1 MIKRYFSFNGRIG
14 RLEYLLSDVFVGLL
28 TYPLGLIDSFDND
41 NILLILG
48 VLLFAIIA
56 FWFVFAQGTKRLHDL
71 GYSGWWQLIPFTP
84 FLMILFEGEK
94 KENKYGPALKSSEK
108 TKSVQ
113 WIKFI
118 VVLVLY
124 LLFLYWVKSWWGL
137 LVIPFIYDV
146 YITKKINWQWWKD
159 SEGPVKFVMSWVDAL
174 VFALVAV
181 YFINLFFFQNYVIP
195 SSSLEKSLLT
205 GDYLFVSKVSYGPR
219 IPETPLTMPLTQHT
233 LPVIQCKS
241 YIEWPHWDYRRVKG
255 LGDIQL
261 NDIVVF
267 NYPAGDTICSD
278 PRYQAYDFY
287 QMCYQIGYQMY
298 PQRPNPDSLTQEQL
312 GQYFNFIYQA
322 GRNTIEQ
329 NAQEYGIIDTRPT
342 DRRENYV
349 KRCVGLPG
357 QTLQIKDHIIY
368 INGKANKE
376 PDNVQYTYC
385 LKLKQRLDDDVMKEL
400 GITMEDLT
408 SLNTNGYMP
417 LTRHAVQELKKRGY
431 ADDITFNVDSNTLEI
446 YPLNGNLHWT
456 RDNYGPIWIPKKG
469 ESVDLTLKNLPVYE
483 RPIRTYE
490 GNTLEVKDG
499 KIFINGKETTKY
511 TFKMDYYWMQGD
523 NRHNSL
529 DSRYWGFV
537 PEDHIVGKPIFIW
550 WSSDPDRK
558 GFSGIRWNRLFR
570 FVDNIK

>member
-1 MIKRYFSFNGRIG
+1 MEKR
-14 RLEYLLSDVFVGLL
+14 
-28 TYPLGLIDSFDND
+28 
-41 NILLILG
+41 
-48 VLLFAIIA
+48 
-56 FWFVFAQGTKRLHDL
+56 
-71 GYSGWWQLIPFTP
+71 
-84 FLMILFEGEK
+84 EK
-94 KENKYGPALKSSEK
+94 KKLNMNACHTSTFKSK
-108 TKSVQ
+108 KVQ
-113 WIKFI
+113 WAKFI
-118 VVLVLY
+118 CVLALY

-146 YITKKINWQWWKD
+146 YITKKIKWQWWKE
-159 SEGPVKFVMSWVDAL
+159 SEGPVKWVMSWVDAL
-174 VFALVAV
+174 VCALVAV

-233 LPVIQCKS
+233 LPMFECKS

-255 LGDIQL
+255 LGKIQL

-267 NYPAGDTICSD
+267 NYPAGDTICSA
-278 PRYQAYDFY
+278 PNYQAYDFY

-312 GQYFNFIYQA
+312 PLYFQTIYQA
-322 GRNTIEQ
+322 GRQTIVQ
-329 NAQEYGIIDTRPT
+329 NQQEYGMIDTRPT

-357 QTLQIKDHIIY
+357 QTLQIKDRIIY
-368 INGKANKE
+368 IDGKANKE
-376 PDNVQYTYC
+376 PDNVQYTYHV
-385 LKLKQRLDDDVMKEL
+385 KLKQSLSDELMKEL
-400 GITMEDLT
+400 GITMEDLM
-408 SLNTNGYMP
+408 SLNTQGYMP
-417 LTRHAVQELKKRGY
+417 LTNHAVKELKKRT
-431 ADDITFNVDSNTLEI
+431 DIVESISLNTDANDLDI

-469 ESVDLTLKNLPVYE
+469 ESIELTLKNLPVYE

-490 GNTLEVKDG
+490 GNKLEVRNG
-499 KIFINGKETTKY
+499 KIYINDKETKKY
-511 TFKMDYYWMQGD
+511 TFKLDYYWMQGD

-550 WSSDPDRK
+550 WSSDPDRH

>member
-1 MIKRYFSFNGRIG
+1 M
-14 RLEYLLSDVFVGLL
+14 
-28 TYPLGLIDSFDND
+28 
-41 NILLILG
+41 
-48 VLLFAIIA
+48 
-56 FWFVFAQGTKRLHDL
+56 
-71 GYSGWWQLIPFTP
+71 
-84 FLMILFEGEK
+84 EK
-94 KENKYGPALKSSEK
+94 KKKLNMK
-108 TKSVQ
+108 VQ
-113 WIKFI
+113 WAKFI
-118 VVLVLY
+118 CVLILY

-137 LVIPFIYDV
+137 LVIPFVYDV
-146 YITKKINWQWWKD
+146 YITKKIKWQWWKE
-159 SEGPVKFVMSWVDAL
+159 SEGPVKWVMSWVDAL

-233 LPVIQCKS
+233 LPVFECKS

-255 LGDIQL
+255 LGKIQL

-287 QMCYQIGYQMY
+287 QMCYQIGYQLY
-298 PQRPNPDSLTQEQL
+298 PERPNPDSLTQEQL
-312 GQYFNFIYQA
+312 PKYFETIYQA
-322 GRNTIEQ
+322 GRQTIVQ
-329 NAQEYGIIDTRPT
+329 NQAEYGVIDTRPT

-376 PDNVQYTYC
+376 PDNVQYTYHV
-385 LKLKQRLDDDVMKEL
+385 KLKQGLSDELMQEL

-408 SLNTNGYMP
+408 SLNTQGYMP
-417 LTRHAVQELKKRGY
+417 LTNYAVKELKKRP
-431 ADDITFNVDSNTLEI
+431 DIVESITLNTDASDLDT

-456 RDNYGPIWIPKKG
+456 RDNYGPIWIPAKG
-469 ESVDLTLKNLPVYE
+469 QSIDLTLKNLPIYE

-490 GNTLEVKDG
+490 GNKLEVKDG
-499 KIFINGKETTKY
+499 KIFINEKETTKY
-511 TFKMDYYWMQGD
+511 TFKLDYYWMQGD

-550 WSSDPDRK
+550 WSSDPDRH

>member
-1 MIKRYFSFNGRIG
+1 MEKR
-14 RLEYLLSDVFVGLL
+14 
-28 TYPLGLIDSFDND
+28 
-41 NILLILG
+41 
-48 VLLFAIIA
+48 A
-56 FWFVFAQGTKRLHDL
+56 
-71 GYSGWWQLIPFTP
+71 
-84 FLMILFEGEK
+84 K
-94 KENKYGPALKSSEK
+94 KKLNMK
-108 TKSVQ
+108 VQ
-113 WIKFI
+113 WAKFI
-118 VVLVLY
+118 CVLVLY
-124 LLFLYWVKSWWGL
+124 LLFLYWVGSWWGL
-137 LVIPFIYDV
+137 LVIPFIYDI

-159 SEGPVKFVMSWVDAL
+159 AEGPVRWVMSWVDAL

-233 LPVIQCKS
+233 MPIFECKS

-255 LGDIQL
+255 LGKVQL

-267 NYPAGDTICSD
+267 NFPAGDTICSA
-278 PRYQAYDFY
+278 PQYQAYDYY
-287 QMCYQIGYQMY
+287 QLCYQIGYQAY
-298 PQRPNPDSLTQEQL
+298 PQRPNPDSLTLEQL
-312 GQYFNFIYQA
+312 PLYFNTIYQA
-322 GRNTIEQ
+322 GKQTIEA
-329 NAQEYGIIDTRPT
+329 NPQEYGLIDTRPT

-357 QTLQIKDHIIY
+357 QTLQIKDRVIY

-376 PDNVQYTYC
+376 PDNVQYTYHV
-385 LKLKQRLDDDVMKEL
+385 KLKRHFTDEEMQEW
-400 GITMEDLT
+400 GITMEELRDL
-408 SLNTNGYMP
+408 NNYGYMP
-417 LTRHAVQELKKRGY
+417 MTNSTAAALKQRS
-431 ADDITFNVDSNTLEI
+431 DIVESITLNKDASDLDI
-446 YPLNGNLHWT
+446 YPLNGNMHWT
-456 RDNYGPIWIPKKG
+456 RDNYGPIWIPAKG
-469 ESVDLTLKNLPVYE
+469 ESIDLTLKNLPIYE

-490 GNTLEVKDG
+490 GNKLEVKDG
-499 KIFINGKETTKY
+499 KIYINDKETTKY

-550 WSSDPDRK
+550 WSSDPDRG

>member
-1 MIKRYFSFNGRIG
+1 MEKKKKLNMKLQWAKFI
-14 RLEYLLSDVFVGLL
+14 
-28 TYPLGLIDSFDND
+28 
-41 NILLILG
+41 G
-48 VLLFAIIA
+48 VLLC
-56 FWFVFAQGTKRLHDL
+56 
-71 GYSGWWQLIPFTP
+71 
-84 FLMILFEGEK
+84 
-94 KENKYGPALKSSEK
+94 
-108 TKSVQ
+108 
-113 WIKFI
+113 
-118 VVLVLY
+118 Y
-124 LLFLYWVKSWWGL
+124 LLFLYWVESWWGL
-137 LVIPFIYDV
+137 LVIPFIFDI

-159 SEGPVKFVMSWVDAL
+159 AEGPVRWVMSWVDAL

-233 LPVIQCKS
+233 LPLFECKS

-255 LGDIQL
+255 LGKIQL

-287 QMCYQIGYQMY
+287 QMCYSMGYQLY
-298 PQRPNPDSLTQEQL
+298 PERPNPDSLSQEQL
-312 GQYFNFIYQA
+312 AKYFQTIYQA
-322 GRNTIEQ
+322 GRQNIEKNQ
-329 NAQEYGIIDTRPT
+329 TEYGIIDTRPT

-376 PDNVQYTYC
+376 PDNVQYTYHV
-385 LKLKQRLDDDVMKEL
+385 KLKERLDDDTMKDL

-408 SLNTNGYMP
+408 SLNTYGYMP
-417 LTRHAVQELKKRGY
+417 LTNRAARELTARGI
-431 ADDITFNVDSNTLEI
+431 AESVELNTDASDLDI
-446 YPLNGNLHWT
+446 YPLNGNMHWT
-456 RDNYGPIWIPKKG
+456 RDNYGPIWIPAKG
-469 ESVDLTLKNLPVYE
+469 QSIELTLKNLPVYE
-483 RPIRTYE
+483 RCIRTYE
-490 GNTLEVKDG
+490 GNKLEVKDG
-499 KIFINGKETTKY
+499 TIFINDKPATKY

-550 WSSDPDRK
+550 WSSDPDRH
-558 GFSGIRWNRLFR
+558 GFSGIRWERLFR
-570 FVDNIK
+570 FVDDIK